1 MDTERQVGTGPVSER
16 IVVGEPLSG
25 VLPQSR
31 QMDEAAFEGL
41 FGNYPQPVWLTDR
54 VTLRILLAN
63 DAALKAFGMDR
74 SRLLFLEET
83 ALCPPEDAG
92 RLLTIHAASPSVAW
106 VTWTQRHRRPG
117 GTWANVEVN
126 CTGVWFNGRHTGIS
140 VAQSPADIELDVAGN
155 ARATMLQSV
164 ADNAGCGLGRY
175 CLARKRL
182 IFANPVL
189 RELLGVGTPEEGG
202 TALSVGSVPRP
213 TTGRQIDFIEQVFVS
228 VEEWANFLDAVSE
241 LQPFHQAVLWRSP
254 GGGRRHVD
262 LSGVPTETP
271 YGIEVDISVEDIT
284 ESIRAEQQMQQSH
297 KMEALGRM
305 AGGVAH
311 DFNNLLLVIRGHAEM
326 LEDTLSKDSD
336 LRRHTTKLLAAARQA
351 ADITGGLLTFS
362 RSEEKPQGP
371 LALNQTLRG
380 YAQLIPSLLHTT
392 QVLDLDLAAE
402 ELHVL
407 ASGVHIQQLL
417 LNLCVNARDAMPDG
431 GRLTVRTR
439 LCQGKNDGEKG
450 SALLEVSDTGTGM
463 DAETRAHIFEPFYTT
478 KTRGKGTGLGLAL
491 VYGIVN
497 QYNGTIEVDSE
508 LGRGTSFRIMVP
520 LVAHTL
526 AETTGEQAKIPGH
539 TVLLVDDELEIRNMV
554 SDFLRM
560 QGHTVLAAG
569 DAEQAMT
576 AASSHQGVIDLLIT
590 DVVMPHTDGFEL
602 AIKLR
607 KQRPE
612 MPILV
617 MSGFT
622 GGSLAKRGKD
632 LGEVP
637 FLSKPFSL
645 RQLESSLKDI
655 LGPANEIETI
665 TV

>member
-1 MDTERQVGTGPVSER
+1 METALNP
-16 IVVGEPLSG
+16 GEWPGKDQPTSG
-25 VLPQSR
+25 VLPVSR
-31 QMDEAAFEGL
+31 HMDEATFDGL
-41 FGNYPQPVWLTDR
+41 YRSYPQPVWLTDR
-54 VTLRILLAN
+54 LTLRILMAN
-63 DAALKAFGMDR
+63 QAALRAFGMQPEE
-74 SRLLFLEET
+74 LLFREET
-83 ALCPPEDAG
+83 ALCPPEDAV
-92 RLLTIHAASPSVAW
+92 RLLTVHAAPPSTDW
-106 VTWTQRHRRPG
+106 LTWTQRQRREG
-117 GTWANVEVN
+117 GTWANVDVH
-126 CTGVWFNGRHTGIS
+126 CTSVWFNGRHAGLS
-140 VAQSPADIELDVAGN
+140 VAQSQSLNSPGDKGGD
-155 ARATMLQSV
+155 RAQMLQSV

-175 CLARKRL
+175 CLSRKRL

-189 RELLGVGTPEEGG
+189 REMLGIGSKTDAVDSTP
-202 TALSVGSVPRP
+202 L
-213 TTGRQIDFIEQVFVS
+213 TGRQSDDIEQVFVS
-228 VEEWANFLDAVSE
+228 LEEWASFLDTVSD
-241 LQPFHQAVLWRSP
+241 LKPFQQAVIWRSP
-254 GGGRRHVD
+254 GGGRKHVD
-262 LSGVPTETP
+262 LHGIPEETAYGV
-271 YGIEVDISVEDIT
+271 EVDISVEDIT
-284 ESIRAEQQMQQSH
+284 QTIRAEQQIQQSH

-326 LEDTLSKDSD
+326 LEDTLPKDSD

-392 QVLDLDLAAE
+392 QVLDLDLASE
-402 ELHVL
+402 ELHIL

-439 LCQGKNDGEKG
+439 LREGRNRGDK
-450 SALLEVSDTGTGM
+450 SWALLEVSDTGTGM

-508 LGRGTSFRIMVP
+508 LGRGTSFRINLP
-520 LVAHTL
+520 LVSHT
-526 AETTGEQAKIPGH
+526 TTESRGEESKIPGH
-539 TVLLVDDELEIRNMV
+539 TVLLVDDEVEIRNMV

-569 DAEQAMT
+569 DAEQAIS
-576 AASSHQGVIDLLIT
+576 ASNLHNGTIDLLIT

-602 AIKLR
+602 ALQLR

-612 MPILV
+612 MPVLV
-617 MSGFT
+617 ISGFT
-622 GGSLAKRGKD
+622 GGALAKRGRD

-645 RQLESSLKDI
+645 RQLEASLKDI
-655 LGPANEIETI
+655 LGPAAKIETV
-665 TV
+665 TA